1 MSRETGIP
9 DPSVKFSCVMQ
20 NDNYRAV
27 VEATIRL
34 REKTGRSVSRS
45 VVIDA
50 LVATSDM
57 DAIVEEIAK
66 RGE

>member
-1 MSRETGIP
+1 MSRETGVRT
-9 DPSVKFSCVMQ
+9 PSIKFDCTLQ
-20 NDNYRAV
+20 NINYASV

-45 VVIDA
+45 AVLDA
-50 LVATSDM
+50 LVETADM